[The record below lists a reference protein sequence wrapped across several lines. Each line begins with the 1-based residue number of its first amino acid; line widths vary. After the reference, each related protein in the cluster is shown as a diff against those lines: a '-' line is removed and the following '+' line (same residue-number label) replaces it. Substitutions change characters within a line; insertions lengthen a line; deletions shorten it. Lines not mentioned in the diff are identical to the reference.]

1 MLYGEGWKI
10 ALVGTG
16 TVVKGRVSVLC
27 NDYNDALDIIDS
39 FISAA
44 GQESNSFRIELQRV
58 ALAREDA
65 FSEMQEI

>member
-16 TVVKGRVSVLC
+16 TVVKGKVFVLC
-27 NDYNDALDIIDS
+27 DDYNDALDIIDS

-44 GQESNSFRIELQRV
+44 GQETNNFRIELQRV
-58 ALAREDA
+58 ALIREDA
-65 FSEMQEI
+65 LSEMQEI